1 MSNSYRYNPRP
12 PRAWSR
18 VQNPCTFTDASN
30 NVYKSVYIPLT
41 NQTVTLAQANYE
53 DKLLQKGNI
62 LQYKGNSSQLTKKQ
76 KYSQLAKGFGPNR
89 TKVFATQSETY
100 TNPNTTGLLRV
111 NSTTLPF
118 PNDIVGQPNNIS
130 GPFQYAVP
138 NPNGCAGFSIQD
150 GGNLVCGTFA
160 NPCTGEIIQTGATS
174 SVICNP
180 ASASNVPGFSTLCW
194 DTKVQTWFPR
204 QRYVMTNSGNKWPQ
218 GYKGFVSAVTI
229 IPSTPFL
236 TVDVGCCDVVLNW
249 DNLANK
255 CISFSS
261 YNIYQNS
268 TFVKSVPYPLTSTT
282 INNLI
287 YNVPYSFYVT
297 SVSNDGESK
306 QSNVVTALIDGL
318 SITLSASAFPT
329 DNKKIILAWTSDAN
343 QCANGWRLYQNGVLL
358 NSYPAGT
365 LTATIS
371 GLVVG
376 NTYTYY
382 VNSLNPCGQTSQSN
396 TVTVQ
401 PINDVVQQTVAGNY
415 TFSVPSGA
423 LYYNNVTVI
432 GGGGGGGG
440 GPVMSTDNAK
450 GKIGGSGGGGG
461 GITIIT
467 NQVPITLP
475 STIVYSV
482 GSGGAGGVLANGT
495 NGNNSSFTDSVST
508 LVGNGG
514 VRGLYDDILYTYG
527 TQTPVNNGG
536 IGGTASGGNV
546 NGTGGNGGN
555 SGGFLEPTGDNI
567 GFTPA
572 ATAGAA
578 SINNINAPGGGGG
591 GGCIYR
597 TAGGGAVY
605 FYSSGS
611 AGGNGGNGAVGGT
624 AGQFTTAAG
633 NGTGTIGFGGS
644 GGGGV
649 GGNNFSNFIPTG
661 NAGFGI
667 YGSGG
672 GGGGASHT
680 STAGY
685 GPGNGGAGGT
695 GFVGFTVYRMVISPI
710 SAITYIQ
717 APAPGP
723 NDVAESVPEKVHMTN
738 ADSGKMYIIHDTSN
752 IDNSINL
759 EDYMTATVPVVTIH
773 NNTGK
778 LLTIN
783 SSDLVHNNSHSPHGT
798 TSMKLNTMSS
808 ARIHNIFYS
817 SENKNLKKAVIF

>member
-1 MSNSYRYNPRP
+1 M
-12 PRAWSR
+12 
-18 VQNPCTFTDASN
+18 
-30 NVYKSVYIPLT
+30 
-41 NQTVTLAQANYE
+41 
-53 DKLLQKGNI
+53 LQKGNI

-138 NPNGCAGFSIQD
+138 NPNGCTGFSIQD

-249 DNLANK
+249 DNLTNK

-318 SITLSASAFPT
+318 SITLSASAVSN
-329 DNKKIILAWTSDAN
+329 DNTSVTLNWTSDAN

-382 VNSLNPCGQTSQSN
+382 VNSSTPCSPSAQSN

-415 TFSVPSGA
+415 TYTYTVPSGA

-440 GPVMSTDNAK
+440 GAVMGTEDAK
-450 GKIGGSGGGGG
+450 GVLGGSGGGGG
-461 GITIIT
+461 GIAIT
-467 NQVPITLP
+467 NSQVSITLP
-475 STIVYSV
+475 RTFTYTV
-482 GSGGAGGVLANGT
+482 GSGGTGGALANGT
-495 NGNNSSFTDSVST
+495 NGGNSSFTDSVIT
-508 LVGNGG
+508 FAANGG
-514 VRGLYDDILYTYG
+514 AYGEYTPNLYNPGSTAYN
-527 TQTPVNNGG
+527 PGG
-536 IGGTASGGNV
+536 FGGFGID
-546 NGTGGNGGN
+546 GTGGNGGN
-555 SGGFLEPTGDNI
+555 SGGVGTPT
-567 GFTPA
+567 
-572 ATAGAA
+572 
-578 SINNINAPGGGGG
+578 NNN
-591 GGCIYR
+591 
-597 TAGGGAVY
+597 
-605 FYSSGS
+605 
-611 AGGNGGNGAVGGT
+611 
-624 AGQFTTAAG
+624 
-633 NGTGTIGFGGS
+633 
-644 GGGGV
+644 
-649 GGNNFSNFIPTG
+649 
-661 NAGFGI
+661 
-667 YGSGG
+667 
-672 GGGGASHT
+672 
-680 STAGY
+680 
-685 GPGNGGAGGT
+685 
-695 GFVGFTVYRMVISPI
+695 VGFDPVP
-710 SAITYIQ
+710 
-717 APAPGP
+717 PAPP
-723 NDVAESVPEKVHMTN
+723 FPAFPDV
-738 ADSGKMYIIHDTSN
+738 
-752 IDNSINL
+752 
-759 EDYMTATVPVVTIH
+759 
-773 NNTGK
+773 
-778 LLTIN
+778 
-783 SSDLVHNNSHSPHGT
+783 
-798 TSMKLNTMSS
+798 
-808 ARIHNIFYS
+808 
-817 SENKNLKKAVIF
+817 